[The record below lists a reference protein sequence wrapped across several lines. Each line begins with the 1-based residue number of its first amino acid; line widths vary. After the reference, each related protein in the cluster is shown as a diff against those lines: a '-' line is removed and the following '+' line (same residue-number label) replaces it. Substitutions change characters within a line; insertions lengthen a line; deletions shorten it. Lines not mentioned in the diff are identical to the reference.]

1 MADSPRSIDF
11 TLLADGS
18 SDAVLIEPL
27 AWLLRELGCDAANG
41 TWADLR
47 RLRPPPKG
55 LRARIEA
62 ALDLYPC
69 DLLFV
74 HRDAEAV
81 PAETRVSEI
90 DAARVGL
97 STAAGPVVPV
107 RMQEAWL
114 LIDEAALRRAA
125 GNPSGRMPLAMP
137 GIDGLEGIADPKN
150 VLHDLLRDASGL
162 TGRRLKRFNPGR
174 QALRLGQLIE
184 DYGALRRLP
193 AFRRLESQ
201 LDSCLMLRC

>member
-1 MADSPRSIDF
+1 MPSIEF

-27 AWLLRELGCDAANG
+27 TWLLRQLGCEAANG

-47 RLRPPPKG
+47 FLRSPPKD

-62 ALDLYPC
+62 AVDLYPC

-74 HRDAEAV
+74 HRDAEAK
-81 PAETRVSEI
+81 PAEARIAEI
-90 DAARVGL
+90 DAARDGL
-97 STAAGPVVPV
+97 PTLAVPVVPV

-125 GNPSGRMPLAMP
+125 GNPNGRMPLAMP
-137 GIDGLEGIADPKN
+137 GIDTLEGIADPKAM
-150 VLHDLLRDASGL
+150 LHDLLRQASGL
-162 TGRRLKRFNPGR
+162 QGRRLKRFIPGR
-174 QALRLGQLIE
+174 QTLRLGQLID
-184 DYGALRRLP
+184 DYSALRRLP
-193 AFRRLESQ
+193 AFQQLEKQ
-201 LDSCLMLRC
+201 LGGCLMVMG

>member
-1 MADSPRSIDF
+1 MPSIEF

-27 AWLLRELGCDAANG
+27 TWLLRQLGCEAANG

-47 RLRPPPKG
+47 FLRSPPKD

-62 ALDLYPC
+62 AVDLYPC

-74 HRDAEAV
+74 HRDAEAK
-81 PAETRVSEI
+81 PAEARIAEI
-90 DAARVGL
+90 DAARDGL
-97 STAAGPVVPV
+97 PTLAVPVVPV

-125 GNPSGRMPLAMP
+125 GNPNGRMPLAMP
-137 GIDGLEGIADPKN
+137 GIDALEGIADPKAM
-150 VLHDLLRDASGL
+150 LHDLLRQASGL
-162 TGRRLKRFNPGR
+162 QGRRLKRFIPGR
-174 QALRLGQLIE
+174 QTLRLGQLID
-184 DYGALRRLP
+184 DYSALRRLP
-193 AFRRLESQ
+193 AFQQLEKQ
-201 LDSCLMLRC
+201 LGGCHMVMG

>member
-1 MADSPRSIDF
+1 MRSIEF
-11 TLLADGS
+11 TLLSDGS

-27 AWLLRELGCDAANG
+27 TWLLHARGCEAANG

-47 RLRPPPKG
+47 VLRSPPRD

-74 HRDAEAV
+74 HRDAETK
-81 PAETRVSEI
+81 PAQARIAEI
-90 DAARVGL
+90 NAARDGL
-97 STAAGPVVPV
+97 TTVAVPVVPV

-125 GNPSGRMPLAMP
+125 GNPNGRKPLTMP
-137 GIDGLEGIADPKN
+137 GIDDLEDIVDPKAM
-150 VLHDLLRDASGL
+150 LHGLLREASGL
-162 TGRRLKRFNPGR
+162 QGHRLKRFNPGR

-184 DYGALRRLP
+184 DDGALRRLP
-193 AFRRLESQ
+193 AFRRLEQQ
-201 LDSCLMLRC
+201 LNAYLVSMG

>member
-1 MADSPRSIDF
+1 MPSIEF

-27 AWLLRELGCDAANG
+27 TWLLRQLGCEAANG

-47 RLRPPPKG
+47 FLRSPPKD

-62 ALDLYPC
+62 AVDLYPC

-74 HRDAEAV
+74 HRDAEAK
-81 PAETRVSEI
+81 PAEARIAEI
-90 DAARVGL
+90 DAARDGL
-97 STAAGPVVPV
+97 PTLAVPVVPV

-125 GNPSGRMPLAMP
+125 GNPNGRMPLAMP
-137 GIDGLEGIADPKN
+137 GIDALEGIADPKAM
-150 VLHDLLRDASGL
+150 LHDLLRQASGL
-162 TGRRLKRFNPGR
+162 QGRRLKRFIPGR
-174 QALRLGQLIE
+174 QTLRLGQLID
-184 DYGALRRLP
+184 DYSALRRLP
-193 AFRRLESQ
+193 AFQQLEKQ
-201 LDSCLMLRC
+201 LGGCLMVMG

>member
-1 MADSPRSIDF
+1 MAKPMRSIEF
-11 TLLADGS
+11 TLLSDGS

-27 AWLLRELGCDAANG
+27 TWLLRQLGCEAANG

-47 RLRPPPKG
+47 FLRSPPKE

-74 HRDAEAV
+74 HRDAEAK
-81 PAETRVSEI
+81 PAEARIAEI
-90 DAARVGL
+90 DAARDGL
-97 STAAGPVVPV
+97 PSLAVPVVPV

-114 LIDEAALRRAA
+114 LVDEAALRRAA
-125 GNPSGRMPLAMP
+125 NNPNGRMSLAMP
-137 GIDGLEGIADPKN
+137 GIDGLEDVADPKAM
-150 VLHDLLRDASGL
+150 LHDLLRQASGL
-162 TGRRLKRFNPGR
+162 RGRRLKRFNPGL

-184 DYGALRRLP
+184 DYSALRGLS
-193 AFRRLESQ
+193 AFRRLEKQ
-201 LDSCLMLRC
+201 LGGCLMAMG